1 MDISFSIPL
10 HYAERG
16 VHQCWTCANHI
27 SNQAFYL
34 TIDTTGYNSKELL
47 FLLPECKVAD
57 RYMLYT
63 TSVPC
68 VRYKSIQ

>member
-1 MDISFSIPL
+1 MDISLSIPF
-10 HYAERG
+10 YTERG

-34 TIDTTGYNSKELL
+34 TIDTTGDNSKEL
-47 FLLPECKVAD
+47 FLLPECRVAD

-68 VRYKSIQ
+68 VRYKSIH